1 MRARPAW
8 EASAAGSKA
17 ARRAKPSTTSC
28 LPSRSSTS
36 ASDRPYSGSHVV
48 SEEPF
53 ETFRV
58 CKMGQTSYI
67 VALASRS
74 STPASDRAYSKSYMV
89 RKTVS
94 SVRWYEAVTE
104 PLSAPFHHMDADLAA
119 LETRKYVFPEEVQ
132 EDTGSLR
139 AKLAGNLKQR
149 PALQTITFAACSV
162 CF

>member
-67 VALASRS
+67 ICSGLQVKHIGIRQ
-74 STPASDRAYSKSYMV
+74 
-89 RKTVS
+89 
-94 SVRWYEAVTE
+94 SVLYQ
-104 PLSAPFHHMDADLAA
+104 L
-119 LETRKYVFPEEVQ
+119 
-132 EDTGSLR
+132 
-139 AKLAGNLKQR
+139 
-149 PALQTITFAACSV
+149 
-162 CF
+162 